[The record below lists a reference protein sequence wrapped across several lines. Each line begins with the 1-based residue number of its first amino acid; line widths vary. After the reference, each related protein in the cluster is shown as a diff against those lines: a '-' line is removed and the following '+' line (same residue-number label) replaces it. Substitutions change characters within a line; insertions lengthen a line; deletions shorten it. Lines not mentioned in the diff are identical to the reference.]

1 MIDTQNTQSFTAET
15 WTFWIAHG
23 PDALHQGVLE
33 PGQSLQTGL
42 PYLETHTSQR
52 AQDRRIAALR
62 KDYDS
67 ALEQWRETLRLRNP
81 FAKLADHR
89 WRYETAGLDLPGG
102 QRIQTTRESQAQLT
116 AVINSLQL
124 GLITEPVTYKL
135 DSGWAELTT
144 AQVTAVAQAV
154 GAHVKACFRAERTV
168 AAQLD
173 SMEDPT
179 NADVTG
185 LFEAA
190 YIVEMTQ

>member
-1 MIDTQNTQSFTAET
+1 MTDTQTAHSFTAET
-15 WTFWIAHG
+15 QTYWIAHG
-23 PDALHQGVLE
+23 LDALHQGVLE
-33 PGQSLQTGL
+33 PGQSMQTGL
-42 PYLETHTSQR
+42 PYLETYPSQR
-52 AQDRRIAALR
+52 AQDRRIVALR

-67 ALEQWRETLRLRNP
+67 AVEQWRETLRLRDP
-81 FAKLADHR
+81 VAKLADHR